1 MENKLLLIIN
11 PNSGDG
17 EGRNWMFDMVSAF
30 SERYKYVTTYLS
42 KSRGDIIETLNECA
56 KEYDAIVCCGGDG
69 TLHEV
74 LNGLV
79 STGTDI
85 PIGYIPTGTLNDFAM
100 SHNIPFNAVQN
111 IEDIKNGKPV
121 RYDYGV
127 MNGKAF
133 TYVTAFGSFV
143 DVCYKT
149 SQEAKA
155 MFGVVAYATEALKKL
170 PNLKGYKVKV
180 TTDTETIEE
189 NIVCGVVSNSKSVAG
204 CRIFKTFPQDN
215 LTDGL
220 LDITLIKYTKNIAEF
235 GEEST
240 ALLLSSES
248 PLIIRTN
255 SKHVTFSFEGE
266 YPEWTTDGEYGGEGQ
281 NIEIHVVPKGMQIIE
296 NNSDQ
301 EEIHD

>member
-17 EGRNWMFDMVSAF
+17 EGKNWMFDMVSAF
-30 SERYKYVTTYLS
+30 SEKYRYVTTYLS
-42 KSRGDIIETLNECA
+42 KGTGDIISTLTDCG
-56 KEYDAIVCCGGDG
+56 KEYDAVVCCGGDG

-79 STGTDI
+79 SSGTDI
-85 PIGYIPTGTLNDFAM
+85 PIGYIPTGTLNDFAY
-100 SHNIPFNAVQN
+100 SHNIPVNAVQSIDN
-111 IEDIKNGKPV
+111 IKNGTPV

-127 MNGKAF
+127 MNGKPF
-133 TYVTAFGSFV
+133 TYVAAFGSFI

-155 MFGVVAYATEALKKL
+155 IFGVVAYATEALKKL
-170 PNLKGYKVKV
+170 PTLKGYKVKV
-180 TTDTETIEE
+180 TTDTEVIED

-204 CRIFKTFPQDN
+204 CRIFKTFPKDN

-220 LDITLIKYTKNIAEF
+220 LDITLIRYPNTIAEF

-240 ALLLSSES
+240 ALLMCSES
-248 PLIIRTN
+248 PLIYRLT
-255 SKHVTFSFEGE
+255 SKNVSFTFEGE
-266 YPEWTTDGEYGGEGQ
+266 CPEWTSDGEYAEKGKD
-281 NIEIHVVPKGMQIIE
+281 IDIHIVPKGMSIIE
-296 NNSDQ
+296 KNPDQ
-301 EEIHD
+301 EENI